1 MITIPRRLPEA
12 AAVLQGST
20 AYPSVRGLVRLYQA
34 RSGVLVVT
42 EVIGLP
48 TPDDPCAAPVFG
60 FHVHS
65 GNSCTG
71 NAEDPF
77 ADTLTHY
84 DPDGCQHPYHA
95 GDLPPLFG
103 AGGRAFSAVLTDRFT
118 VREVV
123 GRAVIIH
130 AHPDD
135 FMTQPAGNAGM
146 KMACGII
153 SPTHRAFS

>member
-20 AYPSVRGLVRLYQA
+20 AYPSIRGLVRFYQA

-42 EVIGLP
+42 EATGLP
-48 TPDDPCAAPVFG
+48 VLDAPCDSPVFG
-60 FHVHS
+60 FHIHS
-65 GNSCTG
+65 GGRCTG

-77 ADTLTHY
+77 ADALTHY
-84 DPDGCQHPYHA
+84 NPDNCLHPYHA

-103 AGGRAFSAVLTDRFT
+103 AGGRAFSAVLTNRFT

-123 GRAVIIH
+123 GRTVVIH

-146 KMACGII
+146 KIACGII
-153 SPTHRAFS
+153 LPNHNGR